1 MTPQDYTALETALTQ
16 HAALETALAHNR
28 DEVTAPILTRLR
40 RENGTLRR
48 ENGTLRQENAGL
60 RRRNETWHRLYY
72 SYRWPWALELLFII
86 LCAVCCWWILVIT
99 WLLAVGLSPID
110 LILGAQNRIFDVVE
124 LVAPAW
130 TFLPDHVP
138 ACGWVPQDPEY
149 LANSSKSQRDE
160 YAWPIWRPTSVEGES
175 ESRPSLLLVIAVFTL
190 PAFVASLTLGQDP
203 VYNTALLADRVWTFC
218 AGCAIW
224 LRDKCFLASIAIF
237 AVWALGVLPGG
248 PNYWWIWQLQSRIF
262 NWDSCAGLTVCYD
275 EHGRPCQWV
284 APLAK
289 EYCAPLDELY
299 G

>member
-1 MTPQDYTALETALTQ
+1 MTSKRSGRATDS
-16 HAALETALAHNR
+16 AAPSMRARLPRSREHVVSPHFSSWVSVSSFPGWFVASRPSRFSWFRHDPR
-28 DEVTAPILTRLR
+28 QKTR
-40 RENGTLRR
+40 GSVPF
-48 ENGTLRQENAGL
+48 
-60 RRRNETWHRLYY
+60 TW
-72 SYRWPWALELLFII
+72 
-86 LCAVCCWWILVIT
+86 
-99 WLLAVGLSPID
+99 ID
-110 LILGAQNRIFDVVE
+110 LCLMWSCCRAH
-124 LVAPAW
+124 AP
-130 TFLPDHVP
+130 
-138 ACGWVPQDPEY
+138 C
-149 LANSSKSQRDE
+149 KS
-160 YAWPIWRPTSVEGES
+160 PGES

-218 AGCAIW
+218 ASCAIW

-289 EYCAPLDELY
+289 EYCAPLGELY